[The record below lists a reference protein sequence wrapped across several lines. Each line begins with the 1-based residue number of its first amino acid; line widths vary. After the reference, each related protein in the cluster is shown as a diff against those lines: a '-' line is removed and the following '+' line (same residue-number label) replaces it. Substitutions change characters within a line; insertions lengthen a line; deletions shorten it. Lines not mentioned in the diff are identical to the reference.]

1 MSELNLYQRINAI
14 RQKVSYVKKDKAVST
29 GGEGSYKA
37 VTHDQICSITREHL
51 VEHGIVCVPYL
62 VSSKSMQPLQIEGQ
76 QKVNK
81 QWRYEA
87 IYDFKFI
94 NIDNPTEFEVVRVEG
109 HALDSGDKGCG
120 KALSMCRKYASL
132 KLFEIASGDEEE
144 NRYAEKEE
152 SEFDL
157 NFHLELINNAENKE
171 DAKNY
176 YLQAKK
182 EATQAK
188 NAGAVKEI
196 ERAGASLKGKFDN
209 QPQSQE
215 SK

>member
-37 VTHDQICSITREHL
+37 VTHDQVCSIIREHL
-51 VEHGIVCVPYL
+51 VEHGVVCVPHL
-62 VSSKSMQPLQIEGQ
+62 VSSKSTPPLPD
-76 QKVNK
+76 KK

-94 NIDNPTEFEVVRVEG
+94 NIDKPSEFEVVRVEG
-109 HALDSGDKGCG
+109 HALDSGDKAPG

-144 NRYAEKEE
+144 NRYADREA
-152 SEFDL
+152 FDL
-157 NFHLELINNAENKE
+157 DFHIELLSKCK
-171 DAKNY
+171 D
-176 YLQAKK
+176 
-182 EATQAK
+182 
-188 NAGAVKEI
+188 VKEL
-196 ERAGASLKGKFDN
+196 EVQYL
-209 QPQSQE
+209 E
-215 SK
+215 SKKLATESKDTNSITQINRKTKEFKEILQK

>member
-37 VTHDQICSITREHL
+37 VTHDQVCSITREHL
-51 VEHGIVCVPYL
+51 VEHGVVCVPYL
-62 VSSKSMQPLQIEGQ
+62 VSSKSLPPLQIEGQ
-76 QKVNK
+76 QKVNR

-94 NIDNPTEFEVVRVEG
+94 NIDKPSEFEVVRVEG
-109 HALDSGDKGCG
+109 HALDSGDKAPG

-152 SEFDL
+152 VEFDL
-157 NFHLELINNAENKE
+157 QFNIDVLKGCESLDSLKENYIKSVNQATL
-171 DAKNY
+171 AKNSNAIKE
-176 YLQAKK
+176 LAK
-182 EATQAK
+182 
-188 NAGAVKEI
+188 VKDEVKK
-196 ERAGASLKGKFDN
+196 LL
-209 QPQSQE
+209 E
-215 SK
+215 SKK

>member
-14 RQKVSYVKKDKAVST
+14 RQKVSYVRKDKAVST

-51 VEHGIVCVPYL
+51 VENGVVCVPYL
-62 VSSKSMQPLQIEGQ
+62 VSSKSIQPLQIEGQ
-76 QKVNK
+76 QKINK

-94 NIDNPTEFEVVRVEG
+94 NIDKPEEFEVVRVEG
-109 HALDSGDKGCG
+109 HALDSGDKACG

-144 NRYAEKEE
+144 NRYADREA
-152 SEFDL
+152 FDL
-157 NFHLELINNAENKE
+157 DFHIELLSKCK
-171 DAKNY
+171 D
-176 YLQAKK
+176 
-182 EATQAK
+182 
-188 NAGAVKEI
+188 VKEL
-196 ERAGASLKGKFDN
+196 EVQYL
-209 QPQSQE
+209 E
-215 SK
+215 SKKLATESKDTNSITQINRKTKEFKELLQKETK